1 MNLSGER
8 LLRGLVAICGVALLW
23 LVVFNVNMWLFS
35 HAAFSE
41 RAHWIFLPAAFRII
55 AVLVLGVRG
64 GVGLMLGA
72 YLTLP
77 HASPNDLNYEVLLSI
92 SSGVAPLIA
101 VFFCKSVFPINHD
114 LSGLNGLHV
123 IALSVSCAVAN
134 SAVLNVLMW
143 TMGKQQADVEAIMAV
158 LIGDMLGAA
167 IVLFTIAVGVSGMIR
182 SRRKRG

>member
-1 MNLSGER
+1 MNISGER
-8 LLRGLVAICGVALLW
+8 IQRGVVAICGVALLW
-23 LVVFNVNMWLFS
+23 LAVFNVNMWLFS

-55 AVLVLGVRG
+55 AVLVLGMRG
-64 GVGLMLGA
+64 GAGLMLGA

-77 HASPNDLNYEVLLSI
+77 HTNPNDFYYEILLSI

-101 VFFCKSVFPINHD
+101 VLFCKNLFTINND

-134 SAVLNVLMW
+134 SAVLNALMW
-143 TMGKQQADVEAIMAV
+143 GMGKQRADIEAITAIFV
-158 LIGDMLGAA
+158 GDVFGAA
-167 IVLFTIAVGVSGMIR
+167 IVLAAIVLAMTVALRFIR
-182 SRRKRG
+182 RA